1 MNQLKSKQGL
11 TLIEMLIVI
20 AIIGILASAAIPNYS
35 RWKEKYEINGETK
48 KVYFDLLLAHST
60 AISNNHN
67 VLVTFDSD
75 NHIYRVHGDKN
86 DNALEEAG
94 EDIKIVK
101 LNDEDR
107 VQFNFNAGVSDVDG
121 NPVLKP
127 ISFASNGNTITFNPR
142 GQASTSGS
150 IFLIHKNDI
159 GVSNNRLRSI
169 NIIKSTGS
177 IESYEFASEGV
188 WR

>member
-1 MNQLKSKQGL
+1 MNQLRSKQGF
-11 TLIEMLIVI
+11 TLIEVMIVI
-20 AIIGILASAAIPNYS
+20 VIIGILSSVAIPNYS

-60 AISNNHN
+60 AISNNHK
-67 VLVTFDSD
+67 VLVTFDSV
-75 NHIYRVHGDKN
+75 NHSYKVHKDIN
-86 DNALEEAG
+86 NNAVEEAG

-127 ISFASNGNTITFNPR
+127 ISFASNVNTITFNSR

-159 GVSNNRLRSI
+159 GLSNNRLRSI

-177 IESYEFASEGV
+177 IESYEFTDEGV

>member
-1 MNQLKSKQGL
+1 MNQLRSTQGF
-11 TLIEMLIVI
+11 TLVEILLVIV
-20 AIIGILASAAIPNYS
+20 IIGILASVAIPNFS
-35 RWKEKYEINGETK
+35 RWKEKYEINGEAK

-127 ISFASNGNTITFNPR
+127 ISFASNGNIITFNPR

-169 NIIKSTGS
+169 NIIQSTGS
-177 IESYEFASEGV
+177 IDSLELTSEGV

>member
-1 MNQLKSKQGL
+1 MNQLRSKQGM
-11 TLIEMLIVI
+11 TLIELLITI
-20 AIIGILASAAIPNYS
+20 AIIGILASVAIPNYS
-35 RWKEKYEINGETK
+35 RWKEKYEISGETK

-60 AISNNHN
+60 AISNNHD
-67 VLVTFDSD
+67 VLVTFNPD
-75 NHIYRVHGDKN
+75 NHAYKVHGDINKDGNEDVGENIKN
-86 DNALEEAG
+86 
-94 EDIKIVK
+94 VK
-101 LNDEDR
+101 LSDEDR
-107 VQFNFNAGVSDVDG
+107 VQFNFNTGVSDVDG

-127 ISFASNGNTITFNPR
+127 ISFASNENTITFNSR

-150 IFLIHKNDI
+150 IFLIHKNDM

-177 IESYEFASEGV
+177 IESYELTDEGV

>member
-1 MNQLKSKQGL
+1 MNQLRSKHGF

-20 AIIGILASAAIPNYS
+20 AIIGILASVAIPNFS
-35 RWKEKYEINGETK
+35 RWKEKYEINGEAK

-67 VLVTFDSD
+67 VLVTFDPD

-177 IESYEFASEGV
+177 IESYELTDEGV